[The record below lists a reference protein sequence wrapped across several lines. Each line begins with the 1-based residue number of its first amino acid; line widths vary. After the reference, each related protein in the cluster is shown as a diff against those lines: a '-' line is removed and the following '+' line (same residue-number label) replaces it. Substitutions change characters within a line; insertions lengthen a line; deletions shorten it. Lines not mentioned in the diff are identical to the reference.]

1 MSRTI
6 LRSHR
11 GEGREA
17 RGVAKKIMKMN
28 LNGGVAPSGLVL
40 TFVVAGLLMLL
51 AATVPA
57 AAAPVVAP
65 PLRATASSGNTAWVL
80 TATGLVLMMTLPGLA
95 LFYGGLIHARNVLSV
110 LMHCFVISALVSVLW
125 FAGAYSLVFTN
136 GGALNLWIGSLNEAF
151 LRGVGIASRHGT
163 IPEAAFFMFQ
173 ATFAIITPALIVGA
187 FVERIR
193 FSAVLLFSGLW
204 LVLVY
209 VPVCHWIWGGG
220 WLAQLGVM
228 DFAGG
233 IVVHVT
239 AGSAALTAAL
249 VVGKRRGFPNEIS
262 VPHSP
267 VLTMIGAGLL
277 WVGWYGFNAGSA
289 LAANGNAAL
298 ALLVTHL
305 SASAGALTWMTI
317 EWIEHRKA
325 SLIGTVTGAIAGLAA
340 ITPASGFIGPAGAL
354 PIGIAAGIV
363 CYAATA
369 LVKRRWRVDDSLDV
383 FAVHGVGGALGS
395 LLTGVFAAPVFG
407 GLGFS
412 VAHSIDQ
419 QVARQLLGIVVVGVW
434 SAALSYFILKAIQAV
449 GGLRVSRDEEAEG
462 LDTSA
467 HGERGYDLSLL

>member
-1 MSRTI
+1 MKVNFS
-6 LRSHR
+6 
-11 GEGREA
+11 GRVIP
-17 RGVAKKIMKMN
+17 GF
-28 LNGGVAPSGLVL
+28 L
-40 TFVVAGLLMLL
+40 LL
-51 AATVPA
+51 AFMATGLPLLLLVSAPA
-57 AAAPVVAP
+57 SGATPAIAGS
-65 PLRATASSGNTAWVL
+65 LSATASSGDTAWVL

-95 LFYGGLIHARNVLSV
+95 LFYGGLVHARNVLSV
-110 LMHCFVISALVSVLW
+110 LMHCFVICALVSVLW

-136 GGALNLWIGSLNEAF
+136 GGALNSWIGGLNEAF
-151 LRGVGIASRHGT
+151 LRGVGIGSHHGA

-193 FSAVLLFSGLW
+193 FAAVLLFSGLW
-204 LVLVY
+204 LMLVY

-220 WLAQLGVM
+220 WLARLGVM

-249 VVGKRRGFPNEIS
+249 VIGRRRGFPNEIS

-267 VLTMIGAGLL
+267 VVTMIGAGLL

-298 ALLVTHL
+298 ALLVTHI
-305 SASAGALTWMTI
+305 SASAGALTWMGV
-317 EWIEHRKA
+317 EWIEHRKT
-325 SLIGTVTGAIAGLAA
+325 SLIGTATGAVAGLAA

-354 PIGIAAGIV
+354 PIGVAAGIV

-395 LLTGVFAAPVFG
+395 LLTGVFAAPVLG

-412 VAHSIDQ
+412 VVHGIGQ
-419 QVARQLLGIVVVGVW
+419 QLVRQSVGVIVVGAW
-434 SAALSYFILKAIQAV
+434 SALLSYFILVAVQAMV
-449 GGLRVSRDEEAEG
+449 GLRVSRDDEAEG